1 MEEQIPSFPIY
12 VTLPV
17 CGATLLLVLV
27 QVWQL
32 RDSCATFLLLA
43 TWFRYSIAVFHE
55 YTYAPVVAGL
65 SLIALTSIAVVAVGL
80 FLVGSRRLLLRRL
93 VPFYGIVLVILTSA
107 LLNQA
112 WLGAINAT
120 LKWLYL
126 IVFALAAYLA
136 MQRCGREATLRSLA
150 VVFAAP
156 IVLQWLSVPWGLKA
170 TNADGSTS
178 FLGGYQHQQ
187 SLSIILLTFLYVTC
201 FSRGMSGTASYVRL
215 AVSVTGIALANY
227 RTALLAAALPAA
239 SFAFSTLLRNVVR
252 KQRGV
257 VLVILAIVTVFVFL
271 GVAVLAQE
279 RFADIGTMLDKNTS
293 LLQPPERFS
302 QEETRMF
309 SGRAYL
315 WSQYIDA
322 YLDGSIINILVGF
335 GPEGWVGRFSLYAHN
350 TFVSYLYELGLFG
363 IAAFLWILMS
373 NLLRALHASS
383 DDLPILISCH
393 IGFFVLNLATM
404 PFWTLEGAVL
414 YALLLG
420 QTWHLESTKVSGE
433 EILQPRTRLR
443 ASGSLLSR

>member
-1 MEEQIPSFPIY
+1 
-12 VTLPV
+12 
-17 CGATLLLVLV
+17 
-27 QVWQL
+27 
-32 RDSCATFLLLA
+32 
-43 TWFRYSIAVFHE
+43 
-55 YTYAPVVAGL
+55 
-65 SLIALTSIAVVAVGL
+65 
-80 FLVGSRRLLLRRL
+80 
-93 VPFYGIVLVILTSA
+93 

-136 MQRCGREATLRSLA
+136 MQRCGRERTLRALA
-150 VVFAAP
+150 VVFAVP

-187 SLSIILLTFLYVTC
+187 ALSIILLTFLYVAC

-215 AVSVTGIALANY
+215 AVSVAGIALANY

-239 SFAFSTLLRNVVR
+239 SFAFSTLLRNVVP

-257 VLVILAIVTVFVFL
+257 VLVILAIVTVFVFF

-363 IAAFLWILMS
+363 IAAFLWILIS
-373 NLLRALHASS
+373 NFLMALHASS
-383 DDLPILISCH
+383 DDMPILISCH

-404 PFWTLEGAVL
+404 PFWTLEGAIL
-414 YALLLG
+414 YALLLS

-433 EILQPRTRLR
+433 KMLHPRIRLR
-443 ASGSLLSR
+443 ASGSLQSR